1 MKPSNLLI
9 VGPKNELLTL
19 LIRQFGNE
27 FEYSWLEPGHLRSEL
42 KNIEP
47 SMVLLLHDPGK
58 DLETHAY
65 LQQELSHVP
74 IVFVHESH
82 DFQLFRDLV
91 RAGAV
96 DYFVVPEDLNG
107 LENQISIMLARLQ
120 TAPEKEKQLSFKR
133 GTGQVFAFYSG
144 KGGSGKTLLSTAF
157 AQTLKFESTAQVLYI
172 DLNLQYG
179 GGESYLGVETS
190 RNILDLEPV
199 IKEMTEQHLRN
210 VTEKEPLSKMELL
223 ISPCD
228 AELAEYITEDF
239 ITRLLRVCR
248 RTYDFI
254 IVDLPVNMDERT
266 YTALVEADRIY
277 YTTLLDTPSI
287 RVFKHTEELFQKLGI
302 PTAERLEL
310 VLNQVGRENE
320 LSKKDIER
328 FIEYPVAAEIR
339 RDMKGVQTAINKGE
353 TLRKLPKEKKLT
365 PAAKDMRKWVVS
377 MLK

>member
-1 MKPSNLLI
+1 MKQSKLLI
-9 VGPKNELLTL
+9 VGQNNDLYLLL
-19 LIRQFGNE
+19 SKQFGEE
-27 FEYSWLEPGHLRSEL
+27 FDYVLLDPTHLRSEL
-42 KNIEP
+42 KNVDP
-47 SMVLLLHDPGK
+47 ALVLLLHDSGK

-65 LQQELSHVP
+65 LQQELVNVP
-74 IVFVHESH
+74 IVFVHERH

-91 RAGAV
+91 RAGAI
-96 DYFVVPEDLNG
+96 DYFVIPEDLNG
-107 LENQISIMLARLQ
+107 LENQISLMLARL
-120 TAPEKEKQLSFKR
+120 TDSTEKEKQTNFKR
-133 GTGQVFAFYSG
+133 GNGQVFAFYSG

-179 GGESYLGVETS
+179 GGESYLGVETT

-199 IKEMTEQHLRN
+199 ISEMTEQHLRN

-239 ITRLLRVCR
+239 VIKLLRVCR
-248 RTYDFI
+248 RAYDFI
-254 IVDLPVNMDERT
+254 VVDLPVNMDERT

-277 YTTLLDTPSI
+277 YTTMLDTPSI
-287 RVFKHTEELFQKLGI
+287 RVFKHTEELFKKLGVS
-302 PTAERLEL
+302 TTDRLEL
-310 VLNQVGRENE
+310 VLNEVGRENE
-320 LSKKDIER
+320 LTRKDIER

-339 RDMKGVQTAINKGE
+339 RDLKGVQTAINKGE
-353 TLRKLPKEKKLT
+353 TLRKLPVEKKLT
-365 PAAKDMRKWVVS
+365 PVAKDMRKWVVS